1 MSQRLENKVAMITGG
16 SRGIG
21 KAIAARLAADG
32 AELALVDIDE
42 AGLQATIEELGGLFP
57 GRRMTTSA
65 CNVADSKSVG
75 AAVEKILE
83 GMGRIDILVNN
94 AGITRDGLLLRM
106 TEEDWDAVL
115 SVNLKGVFNV
125 TKAVSRSMLK
135 ARSGRIVNIASIV
148 GIIGN
153 PGQANYSASK
163 GGLISLTFTLAKEF
177 ASRGINVNAVAPGFI
192 ETDMT
197 AALPEEARAQLQAQI
212 PLGRLGKPDD
222 VAEVV
227 AFLSGPSA
235 SYITGEVIRVDGGMA
250 IG

>member
-1 MSQRLENKVAMITGG
+1 MRNLKNRVCVLTGA
-16 SRGIG
+16 SRGLG
-21 KAIAARLAADG
+21 PYMARSLAAEGVNFAVAARSAAELEATAATLRDLGRRAIAVTCDVGSADDRRRLIDATL
-32 AELALVDIDE
+32 AEY
-42 AGLQATIEELGGLFP
+42 
-57 GRRMTTSA
+57 
-65 CNVADSKSVG
+65 
-75 AAVEKILE
+75 
-83 GMGRIDILVNN
+83 GRIDILVNN

-106 TEEDWDAVL
+106 SEEDWDAVL

-148 GIIGN
+148 GLIGN

-212 PLGRLGKPDD
+212 PLGRLGRPDD

-250 IG
+250 TG